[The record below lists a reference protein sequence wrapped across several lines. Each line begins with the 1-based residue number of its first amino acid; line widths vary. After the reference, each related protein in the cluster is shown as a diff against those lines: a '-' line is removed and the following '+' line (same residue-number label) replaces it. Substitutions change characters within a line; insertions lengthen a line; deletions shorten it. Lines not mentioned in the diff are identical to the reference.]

1 MVTIL
6 GITKWLQNGYNLETK
21 IYIIMTA
28 GNTLPS
34 RWHVRPGSAEFSC
47 MSIHFVCIKK
57 MTTPYCSS
65 HRWMVFVAVLPSS
78 GLFLSATPRCWST
91 FIFRTTGLRAVEDFI
106 RGVLLTL
113 VGLTLTSSAS
123 WALLPIPHFTALV
136 VLALDCLPLWSE

>member
-1 MVTIL
+1 
-6 GITKWLQNGYNLETK
+6 
-21 IYIIMTA
+21 MTV

-34 RWHVRPGSAEFSC
+34 RWHVRPGSAEFLC

-65 HRWMVFVAVLPSS
+65 HRWVVFVAVLPSS

-91 FIFRTTGLRAVEDFI
+91 FIFRTTGLRAVEDFV

-113 VGLTLTSSAS
+113 VGHTLTSSVS
-123 WALLPIPHFTALV
+123 WAWLPFPHCGYIIAQERAGVNMQVAQKLKAGLV
-136 VLALDCLPLWSE
+136 QFDECFNTLV